1 MTGPILNVR
10 PLTGRTVPRIATLV
24 AGFRLIILDY
34 DGTLFDT
41 RPAIVH
47 CLGRAFEQSGRS
59 IPARDL
65 VIDAV
70 GTGATLPDTLLLLD
84 RGLRSNSARLD
95 ELVVT
100 YRRLYRD
107 EGTALLHQYP
117 SVTET
122 LQELHRSGVICVVVS
137 NKGIDAI
144 RRSLDAAGL
153 SPLIDYVVG
162 DQPGAP
168 KKPEPLVVTDLIVP
182 RYCFGRDEM
191 LIVGDTELDIQ
202 FARRTGIASCWAA
215 YGYGAPA
222 SCRALEPDFEI
233 SSFSRLQE
241 IVVQSDPR
249 PTDRLAL

>member
-1 MTGPILNVR
+1 M
-10 PLTGRTVPRIATLV
+10 
-24 AGFRLIILDY
+24 AGFRLIIFDY

-47 CLGRAFEQSGRS
+47 CLGRAFEQSGRA
-59 IPARDL
+59 IPARDA
-65 VIDAV
+65 VTDAV

-84 RGLRSNSARLD
+84 PRLRGDCAGLD
-95 ELVVT
+95 ELVVA

-122 LQELHRSGVICVVVS
+122 LRELHLSGIICAIVS
-137 NKGIDAI
+137 NKEIDAI
-144 RRSLDAAGL
+144 RRSLDETGL
-153 SPLIDYVVG
+153 DPLIDFVVG
-162 DQPGAP
+162 DQPGTP
-168 KKPEPLVVTDLIVP
+168 KKPEPSVVTDLIVP
-182 RYCFGRDEM
+182 RYRLGRDEM

-202 FARRTGIASCWAA
+202 FAKCTGIASCWAS
-215 YGYGAPA
+215 YGYGAPV

-233 SSFSRLQE
+233 SNISHLQE

-249 PTDRLAL
+249 QTDKVAL